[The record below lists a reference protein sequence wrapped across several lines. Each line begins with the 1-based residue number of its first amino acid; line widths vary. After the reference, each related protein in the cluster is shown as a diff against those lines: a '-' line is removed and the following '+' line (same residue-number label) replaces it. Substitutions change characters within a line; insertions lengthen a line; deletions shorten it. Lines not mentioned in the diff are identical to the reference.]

1 MRRHQIKLLTM
12 VGLSGV
18 WVLAGAGAAMAGTGD
33 LIIDKIAFFNQT
45 SSSPPATAV
54 EWKFSATVLPA
65 NPIDIAAAELTPPGG
80 SPLAIGP
87 GALALSASYT
97 SQAQLDAAFPD
108 GGYAFQITSGSLSGG
123 TASLTMPDNS
133 FYPAEIPAL
142 SGSSFTAL
150 ETYNP
155 SQALPLSWDSFTPDA
170 RTTFPFVDFWI
181 WDMSNQTT
189 SFIADTSTNVSSFTS
204 ATIPASTLLPN
215 HQYWASFV
223 FENDVK
229 TNNAYFGDYNTDILK
244 EYYTDIYFTT
254 VPEPSSGVLVGVA
267 AAGLYVVAR
276 RRRPAKPV
284 GPPSRAGQ
292 RQR

>member
-1 MRRHQIKLLTM
+1 MFPRALRTACRARNGPPRVWQKRLRLGVGSLRRERGTPVLLEKRLRSPLNSHISLAEGDIDRRHQIKLLTM

-87 GALALSASYT
+87 GASGAVRQLHVASPVGRGLPRRRIRFSDNLRQLVRRHGLAD
-97 SQAQLDAAFPD
+97 DARQQFLPRRD
-108 GGYAFQITSGSLSGG
+108 SGPQRFLVYCLGDIQPV
-123 TASLTMPDNS
+123 ASLA
-133 FYPAEIPAL
+133 AEPGL
-142 SGSSFTAL
+142 LHSHV
-150 ETYNP
+150 
-155 SQALPLSWDSFTPDA
+155 

-189 SFIADTSTNVSSFTS
+189 FLYRGHVDECLQLYLSDHPRV
-204 ATIPASTLLPN
+204 
-215 HQYWASFV
+215 
-223 FENDVK
+223 DV
-229 TNNAYFGDYNTDILK
+229 T
-244 EYYTDIYFTT
+244 
-254 VPEPSSGVLVGVA
+254 PEPSIL
-267 AAGLYVVAR
+267 
-276 RRRPAKPV
+276 
-284 GPPSRAGQ
+284 GQ
-292 RQR
+292 LRVRK